1 MASSKKAP
9 AGNQLSDT
17 KKSSAV
23 ASGIAS
29 SDQKKEASIKKE
41 EVKEQK
47 PEAPKKEQKAPAS
60 KEDSNKAS
68 IAGKVQQAA

>member
-1 MASSKKAP
+1 MSSKKAP
-9 AGNQLSDT
+9 AGNQLSDA

-29 SDQKKEASIKKE
+29 SDQKKEASTKKE

-47 PEAPKKEQKAPAS
+47 PEAKKEQKAPAS

>member
-1 MASSKKAP
+1 VSSKKAP

-23 ASGIAS
+23 ASGAAS
-29 SDQKKEASIKKE
+29 NDQKKEASIKKE
-41 EVKEQK
+41 AV
-47 PEAPKKEQKAPAS
+47 KEQKAPAS